1 VCTVKLSCQSFEII
15 SFPFDCS
22 VKPCDM
28 SLVLQTMGPHLHAC
42 PLQCGSAFRCI
53 LSHGSIAAWMHGAC
67 RQYLPFTAASSQINA
82 SFEISQ
88 CSSTARVWTG
98 SLAWEHLNR
107 EPKYYYYISSSHL
120 MIPISSHP
128 HFPLFSFSPFFT
140 SIETRRRWAEELHTF
155 RDRVL
160 KIAAQIYPAY

>member
-53 LSHGSIAAWMHGAC
+53 LSHGGIATWMHGAC
-67 RQYLPFTAASSQINA
+67 RQYLPFTAASSHINA
-82 SFEISQ
+82 SFEIPQ
-88 CSSTARVWTG
+88 CSSTARVLTG
-98 SLAWEHLNR
+98 LLAWEHLNR
-107 EPKYYYYISSSHL
+107 EPKYYYISSSHL
-120 MIPISSHP
+120 MILISSHP
-128 HFPLFSFSPFFT
+128 HFPFSSFLLSLPQ
-140 SIETRRRWAEELHTF
+140 SK
-155 RDRVL
+155 RDAVGL
-160 KIAAQIYPAY
+160 KNCTHFAIVC